1 MTPKVKEN
9 KVFAKWFRDWIT
21 TTCLLVAL
29 VLFLPVVWAHNL
41 GQELTSASP
50 ALQPNGPPQPV
61 ATQPAPS
68 QPEASSPPK
77 TSDTHA
83 SVTMPAPSGPTM
95 MASAQTGQSQNA
107 AAKSARSNTPAQT
120 DESVFTLRKTVR
132 EVYLGF
138 TVTDQ
143 HGHHIKSL
151 KKNDFKILD
160 DGKPPEIL
168 SFSSETDLPL
178 LVGLLI
184 DASQSVTSRFK
195 FEQAAAIAF
204 LKQTIRP
211 KYDQAL
217 VIGFDLTPKVTQDF
231 TDDTEKLSVAIRTMR
246 PGTLTAMYD
255 VLYYACRDKLLKQPR
270 SGPVRHAII
279 LLSDGNDNSSAV
291 TREKAI
297 EMAQRAE
304 VSLYTISTNPT
315 ASGGKTKGNKALEYL
330 AEATGGRS
338 YAPSTITELKDAF
351 AAIQEDL
358 RSQYVVSYKPAAFT
372 PDGHYRTIEVQAHTQ
387 KGLRIRSRKGYRSL
401 AEYEAPDK

>member
-1 MTPKVKEN
+1 VS
-9 KVFAKWFRDWIT
+9 AKWFRDWIA

-50 ALQPNGPPQPV
+50 AVQPNGRPQPT
-61 ATQPAPS
+61 ATQPAP
-68 QPEASSPPK
+68 PPLEASSPK
-77 TSDTHA
+77 ITTYA
-83 SVTMPAPSGPTM
+83 SVTKPALSGATL
-95 MASAQTGQSQNA
+95 MASAQTEQSQNG
-107 AAKSARSNTPAQT
+107 AAKSPRSTAPAKA
-120 DESVFTLRKTVR
+120 DESVFTVRKTVR
-132 EVYLGF
+132 EVYLVF

-143 HGHHIKSL
+143 HGHYVKSL

-160 DGKPPEIL
+160 DGKAPEIL

-178 LVGLLI
+178 QVGLLI

-195 FEQAAAIAF
+195 FEQEAAIEF

-211 KYDQAL
+211 SYDQAL

-231 TDDTEKLSVAIRTMR
+231 TDDTEKLSVAIRAMR

-270 SGPVRHAII
+270 TGPVRRAII
-279 LLSDGNDNSSAV
+279 LLSDGNDNSSVV
-291 TREKAI
+291 TREKAV
-297 EMAQRAE
+297 EMAQRSE
-304 VSLYTISTNPT
+304 VSLYTISIHPT
-315 ASGGKTKGNKALEYL
+315 ASGGEKKGNKALEYL

-338 YAPSTITELKDAF
+338 YAPSAITELKDVF

-372 PDGHYRTIEVQAHTQ
+372 PDGHFRTIEVQAHTQ
-387 KGLRIRSRKGYRSL
+387 KGLCIRSRKGYRSP
-401 AEYEAPDK
+401 AEYDAPNK

>member
-1 MTPKVKEN
+1 MKFVSI
-9 KVFAKWFRDWIT
+9 AR
-21 TTCLLVAL
+21 LLVAL
-29 VLFLPVVWAHNL
+29 ALFLPVAWAHNL

-77 TSDTHA
+77 ISDTHG
-83 SVTMPAPSGPTM
+83 SLTMPAPSGATM

-132 EVYLGF
+132 EVYLVF

-143 HGHHIKSL
+143 HGHYIKSL

-168 SFSSETDLPL
+168 SFSRETDLPL
-178 LVGLLI
+178 QVGLLI

-195 FEQAAAIAF
+195 FEQDAAIEF

-255 VLYYACRDKLLKQPR
+255 VLYYACRDKLLKR
-270 SGPVRHAII
+270 TGPVRHAII

-315 ASGGKTKGNKALEYL
+315 ASGAKTKGNKALEYL

-338 YAPSTITELKDAF
+338 YAPSAITELKDAF

-401 AEYEAPDK
+401 AEYDAPDK

>member
-1 MTPKVKEN
+1 MKFVS
-9 KVFAKWFRDWIT
+9 IT
-21 TTCLLVAL
+21 RLLVAL
-29 VLFLPVVWAHNL
+29 AVFLPVAWAHNL

-50 ALQPNGPPQPV
+50 AVQPNGPPQPA

-77 TSDTHA
+77 ISDTHA
-83 SVTMPAPSGPTM
+83 SVTMPAPSGSTM

-132 EVYLGF
+132 EVYLVF

-143 HGHHIKSL
+143 HGHYIKSL
-151 KKNDFKILD
+151 KKNDFQILD

-168 SFSSETDLPL
+168 SFSRETDLPL
-178 LVGLLI
+178 QVGLLI

-195 FEQAAAIAF
+195 FEQEAAIAF

-231 TDDTEKLSVAIRTMR
+231 TDDTEKLSVAIRTVR

-270 SGPVRHAII
+270 TGPVRRAII

-338 YAPSTITELKDAF
+338 YAPSAITELKDAF

-401 AEYEAPDK
+401 PEYDAPDK

>member
-1 MTPKVKEN
+1 MSCNASSVAT
-9 KVFAKWFRDWIT
+9 R
-21 TTCLLVAL
+21 LLVAL
-29 VLFLPVVWAHNL
+29 TLFLPVAWAHNR
-41 GQELTSASP
+41 GQELSSASP
-50 ALQPNGPPQPV
+50 AAQPNGPPQPAAAEPV
-61 ATQPAPS
+61 PS

-77 TSDTHA
+77 ISDTHA
-83 SVTMPAPSGPTM
+83 SVIMPAPSGATM
-95 MASAQTGQSQNA
+95 MASGQTGQPQNAAVQNA

-120 DESVFTLRKTVR
+120 DESVLTLRKTVR
-132 EVYLGF
+132 EVYLVF

-143 HGHHIKSL
+143 HGHYIKNL

-160 DGKPPEIL
+160 DGKPPKEIV

-178 LVGLLI
+178 QVGLLI

-195 FEQAAAIAF
+195 FEQEAAIEF

-211 KYDQAL
+211 KYDEAL

-231 TDDTEKLSVAIRTMR
+231 TDDTEKLSVAISTMR

-270 SGPVRHAII
+270 TGPVRRAIV

-297 EMAQRAE
+297 EMAQWAE

-338 YAPSTITELKDAF
+338 YAPFQITELEIAF

-358 RSQYVVSYKPAAFT
+358 RSQYAVSYKPAAFT

-401 AEYEAPDK
+401 AEPDAPDK

>member
-1 MTPKVKEN
+1 
-9 KVFAKWFRDWIT
+9 
-21 TTCLLVAL
+21 
-29 VLFLPVVWAHNL
+29 
-41 GQELTSASP
+41 
-50 ALQPNGPPQPV
+50 
-61 ATQPAPS
+61 
-68 QPEASSPPK
+68 
-77 TSDTHA
+77 
-83 SVTMPAPSGPTM
+83 M
-95 MASAQTGQSQNA
+95 MVSAQTGQSQNA
-107 AAKSARSNTPAQT
+107 ATKSARSSTPAQT

-132 EVYLGF
+132 EVYLVF

-143 HGHHIKSL
+143 HGHYIKGL

-160 DGKPPEIL
+160 DGRPPEIL

-178 LVGLLI
+178 QVGLLI

-195 FEQAAAIAF
+195 FEQEGAIEF

-231 TDDTEKLSVAIRTMR
+231 TDNTEKLSAGVRALR
-246 PGTLTAMYD
+246 PSSLTALYD
-255 VLYYACRDKLLKQPR
+255 VLYYACRDKLLRQPHT
-270 SGPVRHAII
+270 GPVRRAVI
-279 LLSDGNDNSSAV
+279 LLSDGNDNASAV

-297 EMAQRAE
+297 EMAQRSA
-304 VSLYTISTNPT
+304 VSVYTISTNPMG
-315 ASGGKTKGNKALEYL
+315 SRGQGNKTLEHI

-338 YAPSTITELKDAF
+338 YAPVQTTELKNAF

-372 PDGHYRTIEVQAHTQ
+372 PDGHYRTIEVQAPTQ

-401 AEYEAPDK
+401 AEYDEPNK